1 MHIWHILPSWPEQ
14 PPMPLGEYVSYLF
27 LSRIPTHPTLTTS
40 TKFLS
45 GDTQNNTFLFSLRL
59 RHTFV
64 TRHIGYIS
72 NCCNP
77 NKSELA
83 LQHTCLLCRSL

>member
-1 MHIWHILPSWPEQ
+1 
-14 PPMPLGEYVSYLF
+14 MPLGKYVSYLF
-27 LSRIPTHPTLTTS
+27 LSRIPAHPT
-40 TKFLS
+40 TKFLF

-59 RHTFV
+59 RHIFV

>member
-1 MHIWHILPSWPEQ
+1 MLIWHVLPSWPEQ

-27 LSRIPTHPTLTTS
+27 LSRIPAHPTLTTS
-40 TKFLS
+40 TMFLS
-45 GDTQNNTFLFSLRL
+45 ADTHFSFSLRL

-83 LQHTCLLCRSL
+83 L

>member
-1 MHIWHILPSWPEQ
+1 MLIWHVLPSWPEQ
-14 PPMPLGEYVSYLF
+14 PPMPLGEYVSYL
-27 LSRIPTHPTLTTS
+27 LSRIPAHPTLTTS
-40 TKFLS
+40 TM
-45 GDTQNNTFLFSLRL
+45 L

-83 LQHTCLLCRSL
+83 LQHTSLLCLSLQDPCA